1 MENLGFQMRAYLSC
15 SGPEYTNTQEVK
27 KVPEQPDYQNTTTL
41 PDIPDYQN
49 SEVLEKKKKST
60 LKRKTEK
67 KAHGKAIREKTPVPQ
82 SEETEDEIDPDEAQA
97 RSLSDP
103 PEYQNAQALAPSP
116 GENSLSKIGSEVDV
130 KKELFKSQSGFDLNE
145 EVPEYQNAQEISQSS
160 DLSTTSSNKT
170 PLNNKEKV

>member
-1 MENLGFQMRAYLSC
+1 M
-15 SGPEYTNTQEVK
+15 
-27 KVPEQPDYQNTTTL
+27 PEQPDYQNTTTL

-67 KAHGKAIREKTPVPQ
+67 KGKAVREKTPVPQ
-82 SEETEDEIDPDEAQA
+82 SEETEDEIETDPDKAQA
-97 RSLSDP
+97 DSGLSDP
-103 PEYQNAQALAPSP
+103 PEYQNAQDLAP

-145 EVPEYQNAQEISQSS
+145 EVPEYQNTQEISQSS
-160 DLSTTSSNKT
+160 DLSKTSSNKT

>member
-1 MENLGFQMRAYLSC
+1 M
-15 SGPEYTNTQEVK
+15 
-27 KVPEQPDYQNTTTL
+27 PEQPDYQNTTTL

-49 SEVLEKKKKST
+49 SEVLEKKKST
-60 LKRKTEK
+60 LKTKTEK

-82 SEETEDEIDPDEAQA
+82 SEETEDEIETDPDKAQA
-97 RSLSDP
+97 SSLSEP
-103 PEYQNAQALAPSP
+103 PEYQNAQDLAPSP

-145 EVPEYQNAQEISQSS
+145 EVPEYQNTQEISQSS

-170 PLNNKEKV
+170 PLNNKEKVSTNFFCKVEMSISLLRQVKLVHRFDV

>member
-1 MENLGFQMRAYLSC
+1 M
-15 SGPEYTNTQEVK
+15 
-27 KVPEQPDYQNTTTL
+27 PEQPDYQNTTTL

-82 SEETEDEIDPDEAQA
+82 SEETEDEIETNPDKAQA
-97 RSLSDP
+97 DSSSSHSDP
-103 PEYQNAQALAPSP
+103 PEYQNAQDLAPSP

-130 KKELFKSQSGFDLNE
+130 KKELLKSQSGFDLNE
-145 EVPEYQNAQEISQSS
+145 EVPEYQNTQEISQSS
-160 DLSTTSSNKT
+160 DLSTTSSNKR
-170 PLNNKEKV
+170 PLNNKEKVSTKFFCKLKCRYPF